1 LNEIGVEIS
10 IDDFGTGYSSLAYL
24 TTLPISEVKIDRSF
38 VRDLGITPQS
48 SAVVTAII
56 ALARSLG
63 LRVVAEGVENLR
75 QMEVLHRLGC
85 GVMQGYLFSRPIP
98 PDDLEA
104 WLKNTILPRRAPWI
118 GQAGSAEASE
128 DSRAQIVR

>member
-1 LNEIGVEIS
+1 M
-10 IDDFGTGYSSLAYL
+10 
-24 TTLPISEVKIDRSF
+24 
-38 VRDLGITPQS
+38 TPQS

-85 GVMQGYLFSRPIP
+85 GIMQGFLFSRPQPAEDI
-98 PDDLEA
+98 ET
-104 WLKNTILPRRAPWI
+104 WLQNTELPKVAPWI
-118 GQAGSAEASE
+118 ADAGDSEAAEVRRPARVRTP
-128 DSRAQIVR
+128 RAPSGG